1 MILLNGQ
8 MPLGKRF
15 GVHEPTR
22 ASVCIGD
29 LPSMYECGDERY
41 VSFGRILNTHHLSL
55 VISYLFR
62 PSPGHAILFIKNP
75 SYTITLSMGY
85 KGVERPEG
93 NDVEIEKC
101 FQPG

>member
-1 MILLNGQ
+1 MILLNGS

-41 VSFGRILNTHHLSL
+41 VSFCHTLNTHRLSL
-55 VISYLFR
+55 LISHLFRPPLPCRASYRDR
-62 PSPGHAILFIKNP
+62 PSPGHAIVFLKNP
-75 SYTITLSMGY
+75 SYTITLSMG
-85 KGVERPEG
+85 
-93 NDVEIEKC
+93 
-101 FQPG
+101 